1 MTTHSTTHSTT
12 TEATQLTARTR
23 WRYRC
28 GPDLDGYGFIA
39 PAALIV
45 ICTIVYPF
53 FLSIWFS
60 LSDARIGEPGR
71 WVGLENFIYLI
82 TSDDVFLLTVR
93 NTLLFAIISVVLKSV
108 LGLLAALLL
117 QRVLAFKR
125 LLRGAILVP
134 FIAPTGLT
142 TLGWWLIFDPTY
154 SHINWLLQNLWPLN
168 LLGLGP
174 YVWLGNPNLALASC
188 IFVNLWRGLPFFA
201 ITILAGLVAIPTELY
216 EAAETDGAS
225 TLRSFWHVT
234 LPLLQPVL
242 GIVILFSTIFTLA
255 DFNIV
260 FVLTRGGPM
269 NSTHLFST
277 YSYVTGIANHEIGLG
292 AAVSLFL
299 FPILWFG
306 VVFQLRLVRR
316 ASGYST

>member
-1 MTTHSTTHSTT
+1 MTHSTTRSTT
-12 TEATQLTARTR
+12 RSR
-23 WRYRC
+23 WRYQM
-28 GPDLDGYGFIA
+28 GPDFDGYGFIA
-39 PAALIV
+39 PAAIIV
-45 ICTIVYPF
+45 ICMIVYPF

-60 LSDARIGEPGR
+60 LSDARIGEKGE
-71 WVGLENFIYLI
+71 WVGLENFIYLL
-82 TSDDVFLLTVR
+82 TMDDVFLLTVR
-93 NTLLFAIISVVLKSV
+93 NTLLFAISSVVLKSIFG
-108 LGLLAALLL
+108 LGAALLL
-117 QRVLAFKR
+117 QRTLAFKR
-125 LLRGAILVP
+125 FLRGAILVP

-174 YVWLGNPNLALASC
+174 FVWLGNANLALASC
-188 IFVNLWRGLPFFA
+188 ILVNIWRGLPFFT
-201 ITILAGLVAIPTELY
+201 ITILAGLVAIPIELY
-216 EAAETDGAS
+216 EAAETEGAS
-225 TLRSFWHVT
+225 ARRAFWHIT

-277 YSYVTGIANHEIGLG
+277 YSYVTGVANHDIGLG
-292 AAVSLFL
+292 AAISLFL
-299 FPILWFG
+299 FPILWLG
-306 VVFQLRLVRR
+306 VVFQLKLVRK